1 MVEWLEAAG
10 SVRDEVGVPVFRS
23 YEFAMWFCELF
34 AMGGKASVSVK
45 GE

>member
-1 MVEWLEAAG
+1 MVERLEAAG

-34 AMGGKASVSVK
+34 ATGGKASVSVK